1 MANLLRLLGMA
12 IAFFIGIGIALVV
25 LDANEDSDI
34 VAAWLDVCR
43 FLTAPFDDIFDLAR
57 GKEHLQIAINW
68 GIAALVYFAVSLL
81 LARLL
86 ARAGSGTA
94 RARRRLGRR
103 RAT

>member
-1 MANLLRLLGMA
+1 MGTALRMLGYGVA
-12 IAFFIGIGIALVV
+12 FVIAIGIALVV
-25 LDANEDSDI
+25 LDANESADLVDG
-34 VAAWLDVCR
+34 WLDVSR
-43 FLTAPFDDIFDLAR
+43 FLVGPFDDIFDLER